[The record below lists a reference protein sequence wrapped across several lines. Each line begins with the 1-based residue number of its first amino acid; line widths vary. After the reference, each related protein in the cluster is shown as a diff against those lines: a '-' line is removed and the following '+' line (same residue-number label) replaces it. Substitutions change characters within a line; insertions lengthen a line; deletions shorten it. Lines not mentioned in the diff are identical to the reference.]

1 MFSHCFKYTFL
12 DFIRNKTIIFWVVLF
27 PMILGTLF
35 NFAFMNI
42 YETSNRFSEIP
53 VAVVDGCDNGG
64 IKGLIESMEES
75 GGMNLLSAR
84 FVSEDEALKLLE
96 ESEVDG
102 IIYDDMLEPT
112 LTIRSGG
119 GMNASIIKVFLDRYK
134 TNASVIV
141 DIMES
146 DPSKLPAVIE
156 KMEAETDDHL
166 ELSNISSGNM
176 NPFTA
181 YFYNLLAMAC
191 LFVSMIGMFI
201 SINSQANLSSVG
213 ARVCLAPT
221 SKAMQ
226 NVSGIIA
233 AFVIFYTGIAIAAV
247 YLVFVLG
254 IDFGISFGEI
264 LFINLFGVFFGIS
277 LGFFVGSIGRMTY
290 NTKTAILLACSL
302 GTGFLSGL
310 MDGSMPAKIEKSC
323 PIINRINPS
332 RLISDSFYAINSY
345 GWGERLA
352 MNIIKLSIM
361 SVVLII
367 CGCLITRKRQF
378 KSL

>member
-1 MFSHCFKYTFL
+1 
-12 DFIRNKTIIFWVVLF
+12 
-27 PMILGTLF
+27 
-35 NFAFMNI
+35 
-42 YETSNRFSEIP
+42 
-53 VAVVDGCDNGG
+53 
-64 IKGLIESMEES
+64 MEES
-75 GGMNLLSAR
+75 GSAKLLSAR

-112 LTIRSGG
+112 LIIRTGG

-134 TNASVIV
+134 TNASVIA

-146 DPSKLPAVIE
+146 DPSRLPAVIE
-156 KMEAETDDHL
+156 KMKAETVNHL
-166 ELSNISSGNM
+166 ELSNISNGNM
-176 NPFTA
+176 NPFTT

-191 LFVSMIGMFI
+191 LFVSMIGMLI

-221 SKAMQ
+221 SKAIQ
-226 NVSGIIA
+226 NIAGIIA
-233 AFVIFYTGIAIAAV
+233 AFVIFYTGIAIASA

-264 LFINLFGVFFGIS
+264 LFINLFGVLFGIS
-277 LGFFVGSIGRMTY
+277 LGFFIGSIGRMTF
-290 NTKTAILLACSL
+290 NTKTAILLACTL

-310 MDGSMPAKIEKSC
+310 MIGDMPAIIEKNC

-332 RLISDSFYAINSY
+332 RLISDSFHAINSY